1 MPSMHGATHV
11 RPVAHSPANFMK
23 SMPYHA
29 LLHALVSFL
38 RPALAA
44 ASGAQ
49 ARVRLGLISEGTN
62 TWPLYVAQNRGLF
75 DRGGV
80 AVEVTVVGSSVKQQE
95 DLIGGRYDVGF
106 QQADHVVRGVER
118 GTDLFVFAPH
128 GHAAELT
135 LVGLPDVRNIGALRG
150 RTIAVD
156 GARTGYALL
165 LRRLLREHGLGE
177 GDVVFRE
184 VGGSQERFDIMK
196 SGSAAASM
204 LNAPFDASLLASG
217 YVPLA
222 RMAEAFPLYPGSVMA
237 ARRSWARTHRKEL
250 GAFVRAYEE
259 AYAWLR
265 NPQNAAQALEML
277 PERLALAPEAARAAL
292 EQFARRDPPH
302 LTEDGMRQVIDTV
315 WEAEGYSAPKGEPG
329 KYMDLSIAGEPS

>member
-1 MPSMHGATHV
+1 
-11 RPVAHSPANFMK
+11 
-23 SMPYHA
+23 
-29 LLHALVSFL
+29 
-38 RPALAA
+38 
-44 ASGAQ
+44 
-49 ARVRLGLISEGTN
+49 
-62 TWPLYVAQNRGLF
+62 
-75 DRGGV
+75 
-80 AVEVTVVGSSVKQQE
+80 
-95 DLIGGRYDVGF
+95 
-106 QQADHVVRGVER
+106 
-118 GTDLFVFAPH
+118 
-128 GHAAELT
+128 
-135 LVGLPDVRNIGALRG
+135 
-150 RTIAVD
+150 VD

-196 SGSAAASM
+196 SGAAAASM

-237 ARRSWARTHRKEL
+237 ARRSWARTHGKEL

-265 NPQNAAQALEML
+265 NPRNAARALEML
-277 PERLALAPEAARAAL
+277 PERLALSPEAARAAL

-315 WEAEGYSAPKGEPG
+315 WEAEGYSAPKGEPD
-329 KYMDLSIAGEPS
+329 KYMDLSIAGERS